1 MPVKDATDA
10 ELRNLIYE
18 NEKVIVKFTKTD
30 CVVCERMGKTYKK
43 LSNDPKFKE
52 VTFLLMDAA
61 ENPVS
66 SQEVHLTGTPFFAIY
81 QKGFLS
87 KCQLIDKEADLE
99 DFLNELLQQD

>member
-1 MPVKDATDA
+1 
-10 ELRNLIYE
+10 
-18 NEKVIVKFTKTD
+18 
-30 CVVCERMGKTYKK
+30 MGKTYKK
-43 LSNDPKFKE
+43 LSEDPKFQDI
-52 VTFLLMDAA
+52 TFLLMDSD

-99 DFLNELLQQD
+99 DFLHELLQRD